1 MVVPD
6 INIFQSVMQE
16 GVIGNGKGGGERR
29 GGKVESLS
37 DVFFLFFSFCFI
49 FVIFSD

>member
-29 GGKVESLS
+29 GGEVESLS
-37 DVFFLFFSFCFI
+37 DVFFFLFFVLFHLCYI
-49 FVIFSD
+49 Q